1 MNFLG
6 DIRPISVSS
15 RDSARCSS
23 KLQSLPCELGNDRR
37 STKQTPNSPCG
48 HLESLRQ
55 QSVFLFSL
63 PRRMLS
69 SPNVTSPLAP
79 TSTVDR
85 TRAQVWRSLSNY
97 SHEMSQCVA
106 DLLGSLWFVEFTVCG
121 TCFRIAETHSCVI
134 LCSRVSARACV
145 CVCCVTRAIIRAY
158 II

>member
-6 DIRPISVSS
+6 DVRLTSVSS
-15 RDSARCSS
+15 RDSPRCRCE
-23 KLQSLPCELGNDRR
+23 LQSLPCELGKNRR

-63 PRRMLS
+63 PRGMLS

-134 LCSRVSARACV
+134 LCSRACV
-145 CVCCVTRAIIRAY
+145 CVCLLRN
-158 II
+158 